1 MRIATFA
8 ALVLA
13 GLAAGAGSAAAYDS
27 LGGFDQPY
35 SNDGNVFGKGA
46 WGDGRGTAIP
56 LPDPAPSYGF
66 YYGQPYSG
74 RGNLFGTGFWAA
86 EYTVRSGGGQGRPA
100 RDKDRA
106 VFEGGPL
113 GDKVA
118 GVGGKDGMGHGKDG
132 KHGKHGK
139 HGKPK
144 PETIE
149 VVRYIPYRYTRT
161 VVAPRRQTTVVVMER
176 VETHDL
182 GRIEVTLRPR
192 SETVSA
198 VCLDFK
204 GNEYPALAVKPDGA
218 GPGYAGEIFRCEGER
233 MLRVS
238 YRTGATSILGSV
250 RTADGTSYKDCDAG
264 DALVRTADGDLRC
277 APKRPMSPG
286 MERALA
292 SPAEAVETVSSGG
305 GTLAGAGP
313 IDISGMELTGGVG
326 GL

>member
-1 MRIATFA
+1 MAPISRVTRPSVSVSGISRIWNETVLPSSVAPR
-8 ALVLA
+8 ALKR
-13 GLAAGAGSAAAYDS
+13 
-27 LGGFDQPY
+27 F
-35 SNDGNVFGKGA
+35 
-46 WGDGRGTAIP
+46 
-56 LPDPAPSYGF
+56 LPDIF
-66 YYGQPYSG
+66 LLE
-74 RGNLFGTGFWAA
+74 RL
-86 EYTVRSGGGQGRPA
+86 
-100 RDKDRA
+100 DRA

-238 YRTGATSILGSV
+238 YPTGATSILGSV

-292 SPAEAVETVSSGG
+292 SPASAVPTRDMRARAAA
-305 GTLAGAGP
+305 GTLRILRIVGITGSCGARLDAGP
-313 IDISGMELTGGVG
+313 SIVEPLMDRPR
-326 GL
+326 